1 MDANEIFK
9 TNDLYLSA
17 AYKILRFKLLGVEKD
32 FKGRGTFIF
41 QDRPDRSDVMTKYFS
56 GELTGSLKDFSNAW
70 SDLKTLLNQT
80 Y

>member
-1 MDANEIFK
+1 MDPTEIFR

-17 AYKILRFKLLGVEKD
+17 ALKIHGFKLLKVEKD
-32 FKGRGTFIF
+32 LRGRGTFIF
-41 QDRPDRSDVMTKYFS
+41 QDRPNRSDVVTKYFS

-70 SDLKTLLNQT
+70 ADLKTLLNQT

>member
-1 MDANEIFK
+1 MQPMGIFK

-17 AYKILRFKLLGVEKD
+17 ALKVHGFKLLKIEKD
-32 FKGRGTFIF
+32 VRGRGAFLF
-41 QDRPDRSDVMTKYFS
+41 QDRPDRPDLVTKYFS